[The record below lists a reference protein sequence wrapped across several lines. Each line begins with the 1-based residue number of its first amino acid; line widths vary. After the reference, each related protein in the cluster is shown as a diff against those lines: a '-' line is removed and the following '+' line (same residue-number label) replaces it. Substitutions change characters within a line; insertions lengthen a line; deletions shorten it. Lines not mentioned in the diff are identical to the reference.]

1 MRELHQKGLSW
12 ASLRHA
18 TVTLR
23 HLMKHG
29 EELGAIAAVP
39 ILRPPA
45 NKLVARDQAPRRA
58 FSEGERDRVLRAMRA
73 NGDHRAARV
82 WTAMAY
88 SGLRRGEL
96 ARLTLRS
103 LDLRAKVLHVFG
115 KSGQHETVPL
125 HQEVQRAVR
134 LEAAARGIKAADV
147 PVFGGFDL
155 RKAWKRA
162 LKRAKVDA
170 HGTTAHHTARHTF
183 GTLLAQHSHGDVT
196 AVQAGGRLAV
206 ARDGAAVRARKRGQ
220 GARGDKK
227 ALRSVFGA
235 NAPHFA
241 AQEPPRPRSVGHW
254 GNTGQN
260 TPSPRRV
267 VPRRPSEPDRRY
279 RGTRVLLIRGSLV
292 RTQLGE
298 PNPGFTGSVGQNWGT
313 IHVTI
318 VGLLALRPKLTVSL
332 GPPIGARPF
341 SLPFLV
347 KNDSLYSLS
356 DVRVTCFLRSVE
368 MPGIIALKNIVEAR
382 NWYATELLAGR
393 SQTVICPIEL
403 VGATKAEVVLVVGY
417 RPLSFWRKRTYF
429 RFIGRAA
436 DRWSW
441 LERST
446 DEVEKEVDE
455 QLARRTDD
463 VGSKQ

>member
-1 MRELHQKGLSW
+1 MAECAPKGSRLPRPAKPSLELRGKVYRYVFTVAGQRLRGSTGETDRGRAESYLAARWYEAHQRARLPVAVGPGLGLDLKQLAGMWLARLEQRAGEKNPQYVTRHRLDVRYILGVFTLPGDVTDEAWQDGMRELHQKGLSW

-45 NKLVARDQAPRRA
+45 NKLVAKDQAPRRA
-58 FSEGERDRVLRAMRA
+58 LSEGERDRVLRAMRA
-73 NGDHRAARV
+73 NGDHRAARI

-196 AVQAGGRLAV
+196 AVQAGGRWRSLAMV
-206 ARDGAAVRARKRGQ
+206 QRYVHANAARARAAVKR
-220 GARGDKK
+220 
-227 ALRSVFGA
+227 L
-235 NAPHFA
+235 
-241 AQEPPRPRSVGHW
+241 
-254 GNTGQN
+254 
-260 TPSPRRV
+260 
-267 VPRRPSEPDRRY
+267 
-279 RGTRVLLIRGSLV
+279 
-292 RTQLGE
+292 
-298 PNPGFTGSVGQNWGT
+298 
-313 IHVTI
+313 
-318 VGLLALRPKLTVSL
+318 
-332 GPPIGARPF
+332 
-341 SLPFLV
+341 
-347 KNDSLYSLS
+347 
-356 DVRVTCFLRSVE
+356 
-368 MPGIIALKNIVEAR
+368 
-382 NWYATELLAGR
+382 
-393 SQTVICPIEL
+393 
-403 VGATKAEVVLVVGY
+403 
-417 RPLSFWRKRTYF
+417 
-429 RFIGRAA
+429 
-436 DRWSW
+436 
-441 LERST
+441 
-446 DEVEKEVDE
+446 
-455 QLARRTDD
+455 
-463 VGSKQ
+463 